1 MRARPLL
8 IVMAAMAA
16 MAAPTWATPALQ
28 LVGYSGTLG
37 EWEWSASL
45 TETIAGRTKE
55 FSGPLTMMH
64 VGVCTQD
71 GPETRSGQIRLQ
83 LSKLPSEMKATIWMD
98 GVECKFSGRLSDR
111 YSGSMT
117 CPDRQ
122 PMPLNIWLK

>member
-1 MRARPLL
+1 MRARLLL

-16 MAAPTWATPALQ
+16 SAWAAPSLQ
-28 LVGYSGTLG
+28 LVGYSGSLG

-45 TETIAGRTKE
+45 TETIAGRTRE

-71 GPETRSGQIRLQ
+71 GPETRSGQIRFQ
-83 LSKLPSEMKATIWMD
+83 LSKLPAEMKATIWID

-117 CPDRQ
+117 CPDRHAI
-122 PMPLNIWLK
+122 PLNIWLK

>member
-1 MRARPLL
+1 MRARLL
-8 IVMAAMAA
+8 LLVMAAMAA
-16 MAAPTWATPALQ
+16 SAGAAPSPQ
-28 LVGYSGTLG
+28 LVGYSGSLG

-45 TETIAGRTKE
+45 TETIAGRTRE

-71 GPETRSGQIRLQ
+71 GPETRSGQIRFQ
-83 LSKLPSEMKATIWMD
+83 LSKLPAEMKATIWID
-98 GVECKFSGRLSDR
+98 GVECKFSGRLSDH

-122 PMPLNIWLK
+122 AIPLNIWLK